1 MHVLHVSS
9 LLCGFSAGQK
19 RPVYYFFK
27 PDRADC
33 RRTTAIAEHIQEK
46 FRAADL

>member
-1 MHVLHVSS
+1 VWFSRWAKTPC
-9 LLCGFSAGQK
+9 LLL
-19 RPVYYFFK
+19 FK

-33 RRTTAIAEHIQEK
+33 RLTTAIAEHIQEK